1 MPLTQVSPGLL
12 DSNAQYYN
20 FKNRIINGAMVIDQR
35 NNGAS
40 VNSAAGGPFGV
51 DRWRGYGSGGG
62 VFTLQQSTTVPNN
75 RFRNS
80 TILTVTTADTSIAS
94 TDYYAFNQDIEG
106 FNAADLAFGTADAET
121 VTLSFWVRSSVTGT
135 YAVALYN
142 NGGTRGYPA
151 TYTISSANTWT
162 FISLTIPGD
171 TGGTWVTNNG
181 VGIIVRYDL
190 GTGSNGN
197 GTANTWNTSGTFAA
211 SRTSSTVNWISTLNA
226 TFFITGVQLEKGSTA
241 TSFDYRP
248 YGTELAL
255 CQRYTYRHS
264 AEGDIDN
271 FAPLGQGRYYGTNAA
286 QLYVPFKVTMRTSP
300 SSVTQVGNVFV
311 NDTGFGGS
319 AITLSLNETSSSGA
333 TLTGAATTGTTA
345 GNATTFYANG
355 TSSAALIFS
364 AEL

>member
-1 MPLTQVSPGLL
+1 
-12 DSNAQYYN
+12 
-20 FKNRIINGAMVIDQR
+20 MVIDQR

-121 VTLSFWVRSSVTGT
+121 VALSFWVRSSVTGT

-181 VGIIVRYDL
+181 VGITVRYDL

-211 SRTSSTVNWISTLNA
+211 SRTSSTANWIATSGA
-226 TFFITGVQLEKGSTA
+226 TFYITGVQLEKGSTA

-255 CQRYTYRHS
+255 CQRYYYRNFPGAVARALS
-264 AEGDIDN
+264 AH
-271 FAPLGQGRYYGTNAA
+271 LSGTTTTTAA
-286 QLYVPFKVTMRTSP
+286 TVIQFPVEMRTAP
-300 SSVTQVGNVFV
+300 TALEQ
-311 NDTGFGGS
+311 TGTASDYEIVSGS
-319 AITLSLNETSSSGA
+319 TAVTLSAVPAFNNATNIMTRTDLTVASGI
-333 TLTGAATTGTTA
+333 AAGQSGWLRARTTA
-345 GNATTFYANG
+345 AYLGW
-355 TSSAALIFS
+355 S